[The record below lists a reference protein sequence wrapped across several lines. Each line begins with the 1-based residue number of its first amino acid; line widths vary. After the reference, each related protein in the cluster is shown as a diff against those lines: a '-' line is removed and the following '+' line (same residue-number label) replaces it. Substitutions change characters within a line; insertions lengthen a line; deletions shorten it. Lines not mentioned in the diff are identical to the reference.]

1 MPSTACPS
9 VCYVLHDVPTGL
21 SSAIS
26 AWAGAGAV
34 APARQAGLLGWGGW
48 NGLLVVVVLVLLLL
62 LALGWALYARAVRV
76 DRLHRQVLG
85 ARATLEAQI
94 LHRAE
99 AAADLASTGV
109 LDPASCMLLAQA
121 ARDALDAEGPI
132 VSDGLDPVP
141 RLDSAYGQAGPG
153 AAAQPGPSDPVPG
166 TQHTRSRSRP
176 QLESDLSRVIRTV
189 IDVQAREELGG
200 SQRGSQALAR
210 LDRACYRMVLARR
223 FHNTHVK
230 QARALRER
238 PVVRVLHLAGHAPV
252 PQTFEADDET
262 APTGHVGPGPQQP
275 RPPQEDDRS

>member
-1 MPSTACPS
+1 MT
-9 VCYVLHDVPTGL
+9 
-21 SSAIS
+21 SS
-26 AWAGAGAV
+26 GQV
-34 APARQAGLLGWGGW
+34 GLLGRGGW
-48 NGLLVVVVLVLLLL
+48 SGLLLVVVLVLLLL
-62 LALGWALYARAVRV
+62 LVLGWALYARAVRV

-132 VSDGLDPVP
+132 VNDGLDPVP
-141 RLDSAYGQAGPG
+141 RLDSAYGHAGAG
-153 AAAQPGPSDPVPG
+153 AHGPQP
-166 TQHTRSRSRP
+166 TRSRSRS

-189 IDVQAREELGG
+189 VDMQAREDLDG

-210 LDRACYRMVLARR
+210 LDRACYRMVLSRR
-223 FHNTHVK
+223 FHNTHVR

-238 PVVRVLHLAGHAPV
+238 PVVRVLHLAGHAPM

-262 APTGHVGPGPQQP
+262 APVGHVGLEPEQPRSQPGEQP
-275 RPPQEDDRS
+275 RPLQGEGS

>member
-1 MPSTACPS
+1 MPSATCS
-9 VCYVLHDVPTGL
+9 CVCYVLHNVPTGL
-21 SSAIS
+21 PS
-26 AWAGAGAV
+26 AWVGTGAV
-34 APARQAGLLGWGGW
+34 ASSRQAGLLDWGGW
-48 NGLLVVVVLVLLLL
+48 SGPLLVVVLLLLLL

-109 LDPASCMLLAQA
+109 LDPASCVLLAQA

-141 RLDSAYGQAGPG
+141 RLDSAYGQAGP
-153 AAAQPGPSDPVPG
+153 AATQHGPSAPVPG
-166 TQHTRSRSRP
+166 ARSTRSRSRP

-189 IDVQAREELGG
+189 VDVQAREDLSG

-262 APTGHVGPGPQQP
+262 APAGHADSGSQQP
-275 RPPQEDDRS
+275 RPPQEEQEDGS